1 MRGGVHGGGVRRS
14 PGSGTPERGYH
25 PSAGAWS
32 SIRPAGSHTR
42 PSTAFRSATQVP
54 GEIQARDP
62 DRVADARVPQLTAV
76 NQAVHGCRTHPQ
88 LPSYLG
94 NGEPR
99 HSVGQELTTTRSSLA
114 GARDCG
120 GQVVRDVMG
129 LYWGFA
135 HAKLSQSGRTVV
147 RTALANRPIF

>member
-1 MRGGVHGGGVRRS
+1 MRGAASGLPEATRDRQRRS
-14 PGSGTPERGYH
+14 
-25 PSAGAWS
+25 GA
-32 SIRPAGSHTR
+32 P
-42 PSTAFRSATQVP
+42 PKYPVRSRR
-54 GEIQARDP
+54 EIL